1 MTHKTAK
8 ILCIA
13 LLAALFAAPGTF
25 AVNSGTNA
33 AAKPADKLTELFGD
47 PVVAKGK
54 GVEVKRSQLDSAL
67 ISIKSAAAARGQTM
81 PPEQMRPLEQQ
92 VLQRLIQI
100 QLLLGKATDADRTK
114 GKEAVE
120 KQFALILKRAGSEE
134 ALNRQLKS
142 VGMTEAELRAK
153 MAEEAT
159 AQAVLERELK
169 VTVTDGD
176 VKTFYDENPTRFEEP
191 EMVRAS
197 HILLSTLDSARQ
209 PLSDDKKAAKRK
221 QAEDLLK
228 RARGGED
235 FTKLAKEF
243 SEDPG
248 VKENNGEYTFPR
260 GTADPRRAM
269 VPEFESAAFSLNTN
283 QISDIVTTQFGYH
296 IIKLHEKIPARQVAL
311 AKVADDLK
319 EGLKRREM
327 EKLLPDYIEKLKQA
341 SNVEILDEKLKP
353 QEVSPRAAAQPAKPD
368 KAVEKKT
375 DDKK

>member
-1 MTHKTAK
+1 MTRRTAK
-8 ILCIA
+8 ILTLT

-47 PVVAKGK
+47 AVIAKGK

-67 ISIKSAAAARGQTM
+67 ISIKSAAAARGQAM
-81 PPEQMRPLEQQ
+81 SPDQVRMLEQQ

-100 QLLLGKATDADRTK
+100 QLLLGKATEADKAK
-114 GKEAVE
+114 GKETSE
-120 KQFALILKRAGSEE
+120 KRFATILKRAGSEE

-153 MAEEAT
+153 IAEEAI
-159 AQAVLERELK
+159 AESVLDRELK
-169 VTVTDGD
+169 VTVTDAD
-176 VKTFYDENPTRFEEP
+176 VKKFYDENPTRFEEP

-209 PLSDDKKAAKRK
+209 PLSNDKKAAKRK

-228 RARGGED
+228 RARAGED
-235 FTKLAKEF
+235 FAKLAKEF

-248 VKENNGEYTFPR
+248 SKEKGGEYTFPR
-260 GTADPRRAM
+260 GAM

-296 IIKLHEKIPARQVAL
+296 IIKLNEKIPAHQVTL

-319 EGLKRREM
+319 DGLKRRET
-327 EKLLPDYIEKLKQA
+327 EKLLPDYIEKLKQE

-353 QEVSPRAAAQPAKPD
+353 QEVAPSIAVEPAKPD
-368 KAVEKKT
+368 KGNEKKT
-375 DDKK
+375 SDKK